1 MMKNTLKFAV
11 VAAAGLTLVACQ
23 SPSNQAIGVGTGA
36 VVGGLLGNQIGSG
49 TGNVVATIA
58 GAAIGG
64 FIGGAIGQQL
74 DEADRIRAQQAQVDA
89 VSQGRP
95 TSWRGQQSDAYGSVE
110 PGPEYTSSTGKCREY
125 SHTIFIGGRPQKGTG
140 TACQRPDGAW
150 DIVS

>member
-1 MMKNTLKFAV
+1 MKLSFKLATIAMIGVSLA
-11 VAAAGLTLVACQ
+11 ACQ
-23 SPSNQAIGVGTGA
+23 APSNQAIGVGTGA
-36 VVGGLLGNQIGSG
+36 VVGGLLGNQIGRG

-64 FIGGAIGQQL
+64 FLGGAIGGQL
-74 DEADRIRAQQAQVDA
+74 DEADRLRAQQAQVDA

-95 TSWRGQQSDAYGSVE
+95 SSWRAEGSDAYGSVE

-125 SHTIFIGGRPQKGTG
+125 THTIFVGGRPQQGKG